1 MPPAELPPSATVP
14 PQKAGKIPTWFR
26 RAKTQREE
34 LLKHC
39 STQNSQP
46 EKLVNKKIAAKD
58 GVNCSNS
65 TGKAEEG
72 KAEKDKKVAPIEMIK
87 AADSTTSIRESCES
101 KKAAKKSAEKM
112 DEKIIKVLASQSGRV
127 TRPPQKSNR
136 GRKAVDIDEYI

>member
-1 MPPAELPPSATVP
+1 M
-14 PQKAGKIPTWFR
+14 
-26 RAKTQREE
+26 
-34 LLKHC
+34 
-39 STQNSQP
+39 
-46 EKLVNKKIAAKD
+46 
-58 GVNCSNS
+58 NCGNS
-65 TGKAEEG
+65 TGKGEKD

-112 DEKIIKVLASQSGRV
+112 DEKISKVLASQTGRV